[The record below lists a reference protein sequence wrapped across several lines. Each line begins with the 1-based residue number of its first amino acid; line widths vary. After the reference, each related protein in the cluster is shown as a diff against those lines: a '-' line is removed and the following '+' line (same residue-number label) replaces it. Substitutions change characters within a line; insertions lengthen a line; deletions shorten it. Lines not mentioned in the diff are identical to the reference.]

1 MLRANEAFTQSK
13 DPFDFACAK
22 TLARHSQDTQQG
34 LNWKFPEG
42 FLQVSGAMRSFDC
55 DAVRFADGIFA
66 QDDMS

>member
-13 DPFDFACAK
+13 DPFHFACAK
-22 TLARHSQDTQQG
+22 TLARHSQGHTARSE
-34 LNWKFPEG
+34 LEIPEG
-42 FLQVSGAMRSFDC
+42 FLQVSSAMRSFDC